1 MRAPVHASHR
11 EERHRGTWPRYAL
24 EAVYNA
30 GRGASPAVDDT
41 FTAMASR
48 YTDPCL
54 ASLIPHWTATFSN
67 PTLICS
73 SAFLF
78 YFLLMVCRPKIL
90 LMGEPGTSASSRLAW
105 QVCCVLDLVGLP
117 VCNALLGRCGVCLIW
132 VHDMQRFGRFSVH
145 FCLVLALKFRN
156 VSNICD
162 AYMDKIH

>member
-1 MRAPVHASHR
+1 MPCRACTKEAGLERSMRAPVHASHR

-67 PTLICS
+67 PTLVCS

-105 QVCCVLDLVGLP
+105 QVYFGPACCAVWS
-117 VCNALLGRCGVCLIW
+117 IW
-132 VHDMQRFGRFSVH
+132 HVD
-145 FCLVLALKFRN
+145 
-156 VSNICD
+156 
-162 AYMDKIH
+162 